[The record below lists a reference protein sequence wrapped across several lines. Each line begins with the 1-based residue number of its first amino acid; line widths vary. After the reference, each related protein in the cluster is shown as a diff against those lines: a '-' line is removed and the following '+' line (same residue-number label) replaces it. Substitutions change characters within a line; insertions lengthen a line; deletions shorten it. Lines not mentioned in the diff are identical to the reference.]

1 MDKHTRAYR
10 IHVLQLSK
18 DNVTTVGPDKIDLI
32 TCEETSEP
40 VEEISQPD
48 LESPLLCQNE
58 YQIMS
63 PSGDLANLLERVTKS
78 NEENFEL
85 RPTTEKRTGE
95 SHSTDDVAS
104 LENQRGLI
112 SDLHNFLLSLPDCGF
127 NRFALDM
134 PFLL

>member
-1 MDKHTRAYR
+1 M
-10 IHVLQLSK
+10 K

-40 VEEISQPD
+40 VEEICQPD

-58 YQIMS
+58 GQIMS

-78 NEENFEL
+78 NEENFEFG
-85 RPTTEKRTGE
+85 PTTEKRTGE

-112 SDLHNFLLSLPDCGF
+112 SDLHNCPEVITGSSNVTLNQAESVQEMHNGKPE
-127 NRFALDM
+127 
-134 PFLL
+134 

>member
-10 IHVLQLSK
+10 ILQLSNMK
-18 DNVTTVGPDKIDLI
+18 DNVTTFGPDKIDLI
-32 TCEETSEP
+32 TFEETSEP

-58 YQIMS
+58 GEIMS

-78 NEENFEL
+78 NEENFEFGL
-85 RPTTEKRTGE
+85 TKEKRTGE

-104 LENQRGLI
+104 LENQKNYPKIQKLLL
-112 SDLHNFLLSLPDCGF
+112 DLVMLL
-127 NRFALDM
+127 
-134 PFLL
+134 